1 MKITANFTLEELC
14 HTSYDLDNTPATE
27 QIINLC
33 FGANNILQPLR
44 DYLGKPIYINS
55 GFRSVQVNKAVGG
68 VSKSQHVSG
77 CAADIRVS
85 NLDMSK
91 IMSWLKNCKFC
102 DQVLQGKSFIHVS
115 WTIGSP
121 RRQVIYNYYNY

>member
-14 HTSYDLDNTPATE
+14 HTSCGLENTPSTE

-44 DYLGKPIYINS
+44 NYLGKPITVNS
-55 GFRSVQVNKAVGG
+55 GFRSIEVNKAVGG
-68 VSKSQHVSG
+68 VSNSQHIAG
-77 CAADIRVS
+77 CAADIRIS
-85 NLDMSK
+85 QLDMVK
-91 IMSWLKNCKFC
+91 VMTWLKNCKYC

-115 WTIGSP
+115 WTINNP

>member
-14 HTSYDLDNTPATE
+14 HTSCGLDNTPSTK

-44 DYLGKPIYINS
+44 NYLGKPITINS
-55 GFRSVQVNKAVGG
+55 GYRSIEVNKSVGG
-68 VSKSQHVSG
+68 VSNSQHITG
-77 CAADIRVS
+77 CAADIRIS
-85 NLDMSK
+85 PQDMVK
-91 IMSWLKNCKFC
+91 VMEWLKKCKFC

-115 WTIGSP
+115 WTISNP

>member
-1 MKITANFTLEELC
+1 MKITANFTLEELSN
-14 HTSYDLDNTPATE
+14 TSCGLKNTPGTE

-44 DYLGKPIYINS
+44 NYLGKPITVNS
-55 GFRSVQVNKAVGG
+55 GFRSVEVNKAVGG
-68 VSKSQHVSG
+68 VSNSQHITG
-77 CAADIRVS
+77 CAADIRIS
-85 NLDMSK
+85 QLDMVK
-91 IMSWLKNCKFC
+91 VMAWLKKCKFC

-115 WTIGSP
+115 WTISNP

>member
-14 HTSYDLDNTPATE
+14 HTSCGLVNDPSTY

-44 DYLGKPIYINS
+44 NYLGKPISVNS
-55 GFRSVQVNKAVGG
+55 AFRSVQVNKSVGG
-68 VSKSQHVSG
+68 VSNSQHIDG

-85 NLDMSK
+85 PLDMIK
-91 IMSWLKNCKFC
+91 VMKWLKDCKFC

-115 WTIGSP
+115 WSIINP

>member
-14 HTSYDLDNTPATE
+14 NTSCHLDNTPGTK

-44 DYLGKPIYINS
+44 NYLDKPITINS
-55 GFRSVQVNKAVGG
+55 GYRSVQVNKAVGG
-68 VSKSQHVSG
+68 VSNSQHITG
-77 CAADIRVS
+77 CAADIRIS
-85 NLDMSK
+85 PLDMVK
-91 IMSWLKNCKFC
+91 VMTWLKNCEYC

-115 WTIGSP
+115 WTLGSP
-121 RRQVIYNYYNY
+121 RKQVIYNYYNY